1 MTRTTQQVFDSHRE
15 AIETGDMEKLMADY
29 ADDAILLTLYGAF
42 VGKENIQK
50 GFFEYQFSQHPNL
63 RIDFEKTAVEG
74 DLFLLQFSGESDVA
88 TVSHGVGVLII
99 RDGKIQRQGEWFI
112 LVPKEG

>member
-15 AIETGDMEKLMADY
+15 AIETGDMEKLMGDY
-29 ADDAILLTLYGAF
+29 ADDAVLLTLDGAF
-42 VGKENIQK
+42 VGKEAIQK

-63 RIDFEKTAVEG
+63 RINFEKTAVEG
-74 DLFLLQFSGESDVA
+74 DLFLLQWSAESDVA
-88 TVSHGVGVLII
+88 TIPHGVAAFIM
-99 RDGKIQRQGEWFI
+99 RDGKIQRQGEWFR